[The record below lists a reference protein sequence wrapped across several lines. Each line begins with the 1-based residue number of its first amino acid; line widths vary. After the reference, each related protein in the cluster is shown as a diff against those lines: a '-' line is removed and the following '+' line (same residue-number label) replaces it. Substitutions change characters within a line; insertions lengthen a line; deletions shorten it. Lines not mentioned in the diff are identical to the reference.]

1 MANDSTLLPL
11 PVSELSDRLVERL
24 HDSAVVVRGP
34 WIGGRRSTALPAANS
49 EGEQREQ
56 DQSKDHGHGLP
67 HTTPASFQ
75 LAYRERWRRI
85 CVNCGE
91 PFGAHGYTEALVCAG
106 EW

>member
-67 HTTPASFQ
+67 HTTPASFH
-75 LAYRERWRRI
+75 LAYRERWRRL
-85 CVNCGE
+85 CVYCDE
-91 PFGAHGYTEALVCAG
+91 PRGMHSVSRLGACETT
-106 EW
+106 